1 MIKEIKN
8 TELQEALALLD
19 CYDELHK
26 DLPVSILEDINEE
39 VHCTKFLR
47 LINENNEQDI

>member
-19 CYDELHK
+19 CYDELHNN
-26 DLPVSILEDINEE
+26 LPVSILEDINEE
-39 VHCTKFLR
+39 VHCAKFLQ
-47 LINENNEQDI
+47 LINENNEHDI